1 MNMKKNWLISFSI
14 TSLILIIFGFYA
26 LKLFSQDNSKSK
38 NSETSEFRYVQN
50 EAFGF
55 GEKLEYKVGYKFV
68 TAGTG
73 YFHILPD
80 PIEVSGRTCYD
91 IRFQVRSLE
100 SLEWLYKVR
109 DTYRTVIDVHGI
121 FPWLFEQHIREGNY
135 KRDFTASFDQRNNY
149 AYTELKKKKKK
160 IKVEEYIHDIV
171 SAFFY
176 IRTMDLGSMPK
187 DTILYLRN
195 FYNDSSYSL
204 GVKILG
210 KQTVE
215 VEAGKFKCIVVE
227 PLVVEGGLF
236 KNEGQ
241 ILIWLTDDDRKIPV
255 KVGTKIVIGFV
266 GAELVRYSGV
276 RGSVNSKI
284 R

>member
-1 MNMKKNWLISFSI
+1 MKKIWLIITALTILMVLSI
-14 TSLILIIFGFYA
+14 SIYS
-26 LKLFSQDNSKSK
+26 LKLFSQDSRKSKS
-38 NSETSEFRYVQN
+38 SDAPEFRYLQN
-50 EAFGF
+50 DAFGF

-73 YFHILPD
+73 YFQILPD
-80 PIEVSGRTCYD
+80 PIEISGRTCYD

-109 DTYRTVIDVHGI
+109 DTYRTVVDVHGI

-135 KRDFTASFDQRNNY
+135 KRDFKANFDQINNY
-149 AYTELKKKKKK
+149 ANTELKGKKKK
-160 IKVEEYIHDIV
+160 IKVEPYIHDIV

-176 IRTMDLGSMPK
+176 VRTLSLSTMPK

-195 FYNDSSYSL
+195 FYNDSTYSL

-210 KQTVE
+210 KQIVE
-215 VEAGKFKCIVVE
+215 VEAGKFRCIVVE

-236 KNEGQ
+236 KSEGQ

-255 KVGTKIVIGFV
+255 KVGTKILIGFV
-266 GAELVRYSGV
+266 GAELVKYSGV
-276 RGSVNSKI
+276 RGPVHAKI
-284 R
+284 Q

>member
-1 MNMKKNWLISFSI
+1 MSKRFLIVKGVI
-14 TSLILIIFGFYA
+14 SLIVFSFGIYTIQLIA
-26 LKLFSQDNSKSK
+26 QDNKKTSSV
-38 NSETSEFRYVQN
+38 ETSEFRYVTN

-73 YFHILPD
+73 YFQILPD
-80 PIEVSGRTCYD
+80 PIEISGRKCYD

-109 DTYRTVIDVHGI
+109 DTYRTVVDVHGI

-135 KRDFTASFDQRNNY
+135 KRDFTASFDQRKNF
-149 AYTELKKKKKK
+149 AHTELRGKKKK
-160 IKVEEYIHDIV
+160 IKVEPYIHDIV

-176 IRTMDLGSMPK
+176 VRTLNLSAMPK
-187 DTILYLRN
+187 DTVFYLRN

-210 KQTVE
+210 RQTVE
-215 VEAGKFKCIVVE
+215 VEAGKFRCIVVQ

-236 KNEGQ
+236 KSEGE

-255 KVGTKIVIGFV
+255 KVGTKIIIGFV
-266 GAELVRYSGV
+266 GAELVKYSGI
-276 RGSVNSKI
+276 RGPVNAKI
-284 R
+284 K